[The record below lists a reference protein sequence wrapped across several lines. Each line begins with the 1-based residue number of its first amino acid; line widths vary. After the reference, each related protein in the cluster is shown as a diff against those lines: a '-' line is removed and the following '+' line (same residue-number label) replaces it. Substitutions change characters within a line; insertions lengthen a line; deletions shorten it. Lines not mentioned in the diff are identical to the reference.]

1 MQKIIKNAL
10 GVFIG
15 ITVITAFTAIAGIGI
30 VWYTGKNDLPY
41 LSLLMTSVL
50 IEIVAVVIAFSRKGL
65 KYLPDVVIAKE
76 VTDTMNFMK
85 DFFKD
90 ASSIS
95 IVSNRVSWLTGNED
109 IKDDLVEKLKRGIR
123 IEIFTPNALDPMLK
137 EQLKGI
143 IFYET
148 NEETP
153 PDARFTLIN
162 GDRGG
167 CERLAIARGNYPE
180 HEITTFDGYSGPQMI
195 SMAKDIVKKC
205 KEQSN
210 AS

>member
-15 ITVITAFTAIAGIGI
+15 ITIITACTAIVGIGI

-50 IEIVAVVIAFSRKGL
+50 IEIVAVVIAFSKKGL

-109 IKDDLVEKLKRGIR
+109 IKNDLIEKLKRGIR
-123 IEIFTPNALDPMLK
+123 IEIFTPKALDPILK